1 MINNFKQI
9 VLKSAKQEKQEE
21 RISVEVV
28 YVPGDQERDA
38 HGQWM
43 SAQTVQAACEDFNS
57 NLAAGN
63 ISANLY
69 HISNTDKFEILKSW
83 VQEEIDVVA
92 NGQTIPAGTWL
103 VKLRYSPELWDQ
115 KKKGKICGVSIGC
128 RGVVDQQTG
137 EITDVSFSPD

>member
-1 MINNFKQI
+1 MIKNFKELI
-9 VLKSAKQEKQEE
+9 LKSEKQKTEEE

-28 YVPGDQERDA
+28 YVPGEQERDA

-43 SAQTVQAACEDFNS
+43 SSQTVQAACEDFNY
-57 NLAAGN
+57 NLAAGK

-83 VQEEIDVVA
+83 VQEEINVVA

-103 VKLRYSPELWDQ
+103 VKLRYSPELWEL
-115 KKKGKICGVSIGC
+115 KKAGKLQGVSIGC

-137 EITDVSFSPD
+137 EISQVSFSPD

>member
-1 MINNFKQI
+1 MINNIKELI
-9 VLKSAKQEKQEE
+9 LKSAKQETQEE

-28 YVPGDQERDA
+28 YTPDARDA
-38 HGQWM
+38 HNQFM
-43 SAQTVQAACEDFNS
+43 TAETIRKACEDFNS
-57 NLAAGN
+57 NLAAGK

-69 HISNTDKFEILKSW
+69 HISNTDKFEIIKSW
-83 VQEEIDVVA
+83 INEVDMVSVTGEAVKE
-92 NGQTIPAGTWL
+92 GTWL

-137 EITDVSFSPD
+137 EISQVSFSPD

>member
-1 MINNFKQI
+1 MINNIKELI
-9 VLKSAKQEKQEE
+9 LKSAKQETQEE

-38 HGQWM
+38 HGQWV

-69 HISNTDKFEILKSW
+69 HLSNTNKFEILKSW
-83 VQEEIDVVA
+83 INEIDMVSTT
-92 NGQTIPAGTWL
+92 GQEVKEGTWL
-103 VKLRYSPELWDQ
+103 VKLRYSPELWRM
-115 KKKGKICGVSIGC
+115 KKAGKLQGVSIGC

-137 EITDVSFSPD
+137 EISQVSFSPD

>member
-9 VLKSAKQEKQEE
+9 VLKATKQKTEEE

-28 YVPGDQERDA
+28 YVPGEQERDS

-43 SAQTVQAACEDFNS
+43 SKATVAAACKDFND
-57 NLAAGN
+57 NLHF
-63 ISANLY
+63 ISPNLY
-69 HISNTDKFEILKSW
+69 HISNTNKFEILKSW

-103 VKLRYSPELWDQ
+103 VKLRYSPELWEM
-115 KKKGKICGVSIGC
+115 KKAGKIQGVSIGC

-137 EITDVSFSPD
+137 EISQVSFSPD

>member
-1 MINNFKQI
+1 MIKNFKELI
-9 VLKSAKQEKQEE
+9 LKSEKQKTEEE

-28 YVPGDQERDA
+28 YVPEEFDEHNQFMTAETIRK
-38 HGQWM
+38 
-43 SAQTVQAACEDFNS
+43 ACEDFNS

-69 HISNTDKFEILKSW
+69 HLSNTNKFEILKSW
-83 VQEEIDVVA
+83 INEIDMVSPT
-92 NGQTIPAGTWL
+92 GQEVKEGTWL
-103 VKLRYSPELWDQ
+103 VKLRYSPELWLE
-115 KKKGKICGVSIGC
+115 KKAGKIQGVSIGC

>member
-1 MINNFKQI
+1 MIKNFKQI
-9 VLKSAKQEKQEE
+9 VLKAIKQEKQEE

-43 SAQTVQAACEDFNS
+43 SAQTVQAACEDFNN
-57 NLAAGN
+57 NLST

-69 HISNTDKFEILKSW
+69 HLSNTDKFEIIKSW
-83 VQEEIDVVA
+83 INEVDMVSVTGQEVKE
-92 NGQTIPAGTWL
+92 GTWL
-103 VKLRYSPELWDQ
+103 VKLRYSPELWKM
-115 KKKGKICGVSIGC
+115 KKAGKLQGVSIGC

>member
-1 MINNFKQI
+1 MINNIKELI
-9 VLKSAKQEKQEE
+9 LKSAKQETEEE

-28 YVPGDQERDA
+28 YVPGEQERDA

-43 SAQTVQAACEDFNS
+43 SKATVIAACKDFND
-57 NLAAGN
+57 NLHN
-63 ISANLY
+63 ISPNLY

-103 VKLRYSPELWDQ
+103 VKLRYSPELWKL
-115 KKKGKICGVSIGC
+115 KKAGKIQGVSIGC
-128 RGVVDQQTG
+128 RGVVNPETQ
-137 EITDVSFSPD
+137 EITNVSFSPD

>member
-9 VLKSAKQEKQEE
+9 VLKATKQKTEEE

-28 YVPGDQERDA
+28 YVPEEFDEHNQFVTAETIRK
-38 HGQWM
+38 
-43 SAQTVQAACEDFNS
+43 ACEDFNS

-69 HISNTDKFEILKSW
+69 HLSNTNKFEILKSW
-83 VQEEIDVVA
+83 INEIDMVSPT
-92 NGQTIPAGTWL
+92 GQEVKEGTWL
-103 VKLRYSPELWDQ
+103 VKLRYSPELWEM
-115 KKKGKICGVSIGC
+115 KKAGKIQGVSIGC

-137 EITDVSFSPD
+137 EISQVSFSPD

>member
-9 VLKSAKQEKQEE
+9 VLKATKQKTEEE

-28 YVPGDQERDA
+28 YVPEEFDEHNQFMTAETIRK
-38 HGQWM
+38 
-43 SAQTVQAACEDFNS
+43 ACKDFNS

-69 HISNTDKFEILKSW
+69 HLSNTNKFEILKSW
-83 VQEEIDVVA
+83 INEIDMVSPT
-92 NGQTIPAGTWL
+92 GQEVKEGTWL
-103 VKLRYSPELWDQ
+103 VKLRYSPELWEM
-115 KKKGKICGVSIGC
+115 KKAGKIQGVSIGC

-137 EITDVSFSPD
+137 EISQVSFSPD

>member
-9 VLKSAKQEKQEE
+9 VLKATRNTTQEE

-28 YVPGDQERDA
+28 YVPGEQERDS

-43 SAQTVQAACEDFNS
+43 SAQTVQAACEDFNN
-57 NLAAGN
+57 NLSN
-63 ISANLY
+63 ISPNLY
-69 HISNTDKFEILKSW
+69 HISNTNKFEILKSW

-103 VKLRYSPELWDQ
+103 VKLRYSPELWEM
-115 KKKGKICGVSIGC
+115 KKAGKIQGVSIGC

-137 EITDVSFSPD
+137 EISQVSFSPD

>member
-9 VLKSAKQEKQEE
+9 VLKATKQETKEE
-21 RISVEVV
+21 RISVEIV
-28 YVPGDQERDA
+28 YIPDERDA

-43 SAQTVQAACEDFNS
+43 SVQTVQAACEDFNY
-57 NLAAGN
+57 NLAAGK

-83 VQEEIDVVA
+83 VQEEINVVA

-103 VKLRYSPELWDQ
+103 VKLRYSPELWEM
-115 KKKGKICGVSIGC
+115 KKAGKLQGVSIGC

-137 EITDVSFSPD
+137 EISQVSFSPD